1 MSQHIATCSAEY
13 AERTRDENKQRELH
27 PSDIGSLSLDA
38 FRTQSAADCR
48 AAWLTASD
56 ADKRGLA
63 LQIIRHKG
71 HGPDEA
77 TIALYLGLL
86 EERFGLG
93 PVEIVVASALERL
106 AEAHQRSAESA
117 ETKEERVYFRR
128 WSGAFRKALYRW
140 LQGVRPEQTPGGAWL
155 VTSATRLETVH
166 QVERSGECTCEA
178 QNRGCWHSALVSGI
192 ESAYDDMERFDG
204 GDDEPRGPI
213 VVTIDHDGLSLGR
226 GDQAIVCRVPA
237 DVAQAIGTLVS
248 RPADLGR
255 RIALAREACYLVA
268 A

>member
-1 MSQHIATCSAEY
+1 MNKPATCNAEY
-13 AERTRDENKQRELH
+13 AENTRDENKQRELH
-27 PSDIGSLSLDA
+27 PHDIGSLSLET
-38 FRTQSAADCR
+38 FRTQSTADCR

-71 HGPDEA
+71 HGPDEQ

-93 PVEIVVASALERL
+93 PVEQSVASALERL
-106 AEAHQRSAESA
+106 AEAHQRSAENA
-117 ETKEERVYFRR
+117 ETREERVYFRR
-128 WSGAFRKALYRW
+128 WAGAFRKALYRW

-178 QNRGCWHSALVSGI
+178 QNRGCWHSAIATGI
-192 ESAYDDMERFDG
+192 ETAYDDMDRFDG
-204 GDDEPRGPI
+204 GDTEQRGPI
-213 VVTIDHDGLSLGR
+213 VVSIDPDGLSLGR
-226 GDQAIVCRVPA
+226 GDQAIVCRVPS
-237 DVAQAIGTLVS
+237 DVATAIGTLVS
-248 RPADLGR
+248 RPVTLGR
-255 RIALAREACYLVA
+255 RLAVARERIA